1 MNTQNIEKYYTK
13 IAEKID
19 CIIHEEWSKVYIYS
33 EVLKD
38 VVKVYFYYFSK
49 NDDSQPIYSQNMP
62 ELFGID
68 ENEFDMSLLHLADC
82 FRELWQEFINNEQE
96 PWTNITFILE
106 SNGKFKIDY
115 DYTDLSEASPREQH
129 IIWKYKYLGIM
140 PKNEYGKKVIE
151 EYIRNT
157 ESK

>member
-1 MNTQNIEKYYTK
+1 L
-13 IAEKID
+13 A
-19 CIIHEEWSKVYIYS
+19 
-33 EVLKD
+33 
-38 VVKVYFYYFSK
+38 
-49 NDDSQPIYSQNMP
+49 
-62 ELFGID
+62 GI
-68 ENEFDMSLLHLADC
+68 
-82 FRELWQEFINNEQE
+82 INNEQE